1 MNVLTIINLTT
12 GSSSFVAAALPADAE
27 HDIGGEE
34 LDHHLPGT
42 DGHHITLLPRKE
54 TRLKMRKMK
63 ALKTS
68 AGPIPQ
74 TMNCKFQLFERNRS
88 IYRAF

>member
-1 MNVLTIINLTT
+1 MSAYTT
-12 GSSSFVAAALPADAE
+12 LHSIFTAALPADAE

-34 LDHHLPGT
+34 LDHHLPGA
-42 DGHHITLLPRKE
+42 DGHHITLPPRKE
-54 TRLKMRKMK
+54 ARLKMRKMK

-74 TMNCKFQLFERNRS
+74 TMNSESQFLERYRF
-88 IYRAF
+88 IYRAV